1 MAEEALRENE
11 IVEAQLADVRASRA
25 RILEAA
31 DRGRREIERNLH
43 DGAPSSGS
51 YRSRS
56 SSSCGWPPHRDL
68 PEDARARV
76 AEGLDELRAGLAELR
91 DLAHGLHPAVLTDHG
106 LKAVLTLAS
115 RAAVPVEL
123 DIELNG
129 ERPPLAIES
138 VAYFTVSEALTNVA
152 STPRR
157 PTVGPSVA
165 ATGCTSRSATTGSA
179 GSTSDAARASR
190 AYATASAPSAAP
202 CRSPAGP
209 TAGPSCGQAFPSS
222 PRTADR
228 CSSTLLRVRRPDRPD
243 MHHAR
248 RKRWAGGAS
257 QVRGAVLRSA
267 R

>member
-152 STPRR
+152 KYAEASYGGSVRR
-157 PTVGPSVA
+157 GDGLHVEIGDDGVGGLDERRGSGVQGLRDRIGAVGGTLQISSRPNRGTVM
-165 ATGCTSRSATTGSA
+165 
-179 GSTSDAARASR
+179 RASL
-190 AYATASAPSAAP
+190 PIEP
-202 CRSPAGP
+202 
-209 TAGPSCGQAFPSS
+209 
-222 PRTADR
+222 ADR
-228 CSSTLLRVRRPDRPD
+228 
-243 MHHAR
+243 
-248 RKRWAGGAS
+248 
-257 QVRGAVLRSA
+257 
-267 R
+267 

>member
-1 MAEEALRENE
+1 
-11 IVEAQLADVRASRA
+11 VRASRA

-157 PTVGPSVA
+157 PTVGPSAPSRRRA
-165 ATGCTSRSATTGSA
+165 ARRDRRRRGRRARRATRLGRPGPTRPHRRRRRHLADLQPAQPRDRHAGKPSHRARGPLTAVRARCCGCAARTGQTCTTHGESA
-179 GSTSDAARASR
+179 GRGAPHKCGAR
-190 AYATASAPSAAP
+190 
-202 CRSPAGP
+202 
-209 TAGPSCGQAFPSS
+209 SCARRDEGGQARCHRPS
-222 PRTADR
+222 PT
-228 CSSTLLRVRRPDRPD
+228 RR
-243 MHHAR
+243 A
-248 RKRWAGGAS
+248 
-257 QVRGAVLRSA
+257 
-267 R
+267 